1 MRLVTTEEAPA
12 AVGPYSQAVVAKGL
26 VFGPVRAMVEVSA
39 LPKGVAVEMEARA
52 HTSYTLP
59 AAGGDMPVI
68 VALLPSKA
76 PFTCLED
83 ASGGFWFKAHT
94 DRHLRALATKVF
106 EKCGLAEVP
115 A

>member
-39 LPKGVAVEMEARA
+39 LPKGVAVEMEARV

-68 VALLPSKA
+68 VAFLPSTPPA
-76 PFTCLED
+76 TCLEHVSA
-83 ASGGFWFKAHT
+83 ASWSKAHT
-94 DRHLRALATKVF
+94 DRHLRALATKVC